1 MLRGISKMRAISIAM
16 LVNTA
21 AALGYVVYLYIHF
34 GKEDFGTEYT
44 GYVYQLALVLGFEFY
59 KLISGFV
66 SFRSDGCRENSTAI
80 RNNGIIMTGLS
91 AAWVYLA
98 IRNHTSGLGIV
109 GGQFSETF
117 MILTALVDLLC
128 SQLLILSTIGEKE
141 ETEFDNT
148 ADRKNYIC
156 PKFVFK

>member
-21 AALGYVVYLYIHF
+21 AALAYVVYLYCHF
-34 GKEDFGTEYT
+34 GGGDAGTEYS
-44 GYVYQLALVLGFEFY
+44 GYTYQLALVLGFEFY

-66 SFRSDGCRENSTAI
+66 AFRSDGCGENSLSV

-91 AAWVYLA
+91 IAWVYLA
-98 IRNHTSGLGIV
+98 IRNHTGGLGAV
-109 GGQFSETF
+109 GGSFSEIF
-117 MILTALVDLLC
+117 MIVTALIDLLC
-128 SQLLILSTIGEKE
+128 SQLLILSTMDEKD
-141 ETEFDNT
+141 ETEFDNS
-148 ADRKNYIC
+148 ADRRNYIC